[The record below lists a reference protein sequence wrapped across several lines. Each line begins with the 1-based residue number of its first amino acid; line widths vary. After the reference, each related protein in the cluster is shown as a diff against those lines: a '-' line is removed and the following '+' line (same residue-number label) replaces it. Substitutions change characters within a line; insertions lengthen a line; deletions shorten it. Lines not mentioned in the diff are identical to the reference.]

1 MVARLAVDG
10 NTDGDYYQS
19 SCTHTS
25 QWIANPS
32 WWVDLGRSYNIGR
45 VVIFNR
51 QDCCPERINPFNIHI
66 GNSDQVALNPKCG
79 GDHQIALNQP
89 SISVSCQ
96 GMAGR
101 YVGVRLPGNS
111 RTMTLCEVQVFA
123 GRLLFQIVYVNIAR
137 GKTAYQTSTRS
148 GGGSASRAVDGNTNG
163 QFNGGSCT
171 HTWGPGSYNPTW
183 WVDLGQTYQVNRV
196 VIYNRL
202 DCCRDRLSPFHI
214 HIGDSAHVTAN
225 PRCGGD
231 HRISTRE
238 KFVSIRCPGMTGR
251 YVGIRL
257 QGYRILTMCEV
268 QVFSNAEETCQ
279 VGNGASYRGTLAVTE
294 TGRTCQRWDR
304 QSPHSHNRTP
314 RNYPAGD
321 LAGNN
326 YCRNPDGWQALWCYT
341 TDPASRWEHCDL
353 PVCG

>member
-10 NTDGDYYQS
+10 NTNGDYYQS

-123 GRLLFQIVYVNIAR
+123 GSGA
-137 GKTAYQTSTRS
+137 TSTIPDGYTER
-148 GGGSASRAVDGNTNG
+148 GGSYYKLFRTTKMDQGSAQQTCEADGGNLASIKTSSINSFLLGLIPDRENYWFGLNDKEIEGRWMWADGSLKKSCDYTNWAPYEPNDNYGRFGG
-163 QFNGGSCT
+163 QDCIHMWAGSSFRWDDDEC
-171 HTWGPGSYNPTW
+171 WKGKYFICQIGPG
-183 WVDLGQTYQVNRV
+183 
-196 VIYNRL
+196 
-202 DCCRDRLSPFHI
+202 
-214 HIGDSAHVTAN
+214 
-225 PRCGGD
+225 
-231 HRISTRE
+231 
-238 KFVSIRCPGMTGR
+238 
-251 YVGIRL
+251 
-257 QGYRILTMCEV
+257 
-268 QVFSNAEETCQ
+268 EEAC
-279 VGNGASYRGTLAVTE
+279 
-294 TGRTCQRWDR
+294 
-304 QSPHSHNRTP
+304 
-314 RNYPAGD
+314 
-321 LAGNN
+321 
-326 YCRNPDGWQALWCYT
+326 
-341 TDPASRWEHCDL
+341 
-353 PVCG
+353 